1 MQGLRRQGRILA
13 LQLLY
18 QAEIQKGFDAAS
30 TSAEHFWKSEKAS
43 RKARAFATEL
53 VEATLVHREEID
65 RELTVVM
72 RDWKLTRVS
81 VVIRNLLR
89 MSWCEMMIL
98 GETPFPVVVNEAV
111 DLARKFMD
119 EESAKFV
126 NSVLENCWNASPAR
140 RKEGVAEGEP
150 S

>member
-1 MQGLRRQGRILA
+1 MQGLRRQGRTLA

-18 QAEIQKGFDAAS
+18 QAEIQKGLDAA
-30 TSAEHFWKSEKAS
+30 TAELFWKSEKAS

-53 VEATLVHREEID
+53 VEATLAHQEEID
-65 RELTVVM
+65 RELTAVL

-98 GETPFPVVVNEAV
+98 GETPFPVVVN
-111 DLARKFMD
+111 DRWSSTRPLTWPG
-119 EESAKFV
+119 
-126 NSVLENCWNASPAR
+126 NSWTRNPPNS
-140 RKEGVAEGEP
+140 
-150 S
+150 

>member
-1 MQGLRRQGRILA
+1 M
-13 LQLLY
+13 
-18 QAEIQKGFDAAS
+18 
-30 TSAEHFWKSEKAS
+30 
-43 RKARAFATEL
+43 
-53 VEATLVHREEID
+53 EATLAHREEID
-65 RELTVVM
+65 RELTASLT
-72 RDWKLTRVS
+72 DWKLTRLS

-98 GETPFPVVVNEAV
+98 GEVPFPVVVNEAV

-126 NSVLENCWNASPAR
+126 NSVLENCWKASPAR
-140 RKEGVAEGEP
+140 RKEGIARGEP